1 MFKNS
6 DDQFKKDINK
16 VIENYSFEL
25 SDNEIIG
32 KLYMLI
38 SELLLKEQL
47 EVKNKSL
54 DDLKSKK
61 IMMLYLKAN
70 FEQNRAKHIEAR
82 TKFIMHDK
90 G

>member
-6 DDQFKKDINK
+6 NDQFKKDINR

-38 SELLLKEQL
+38 SELLLNEQL

-61 IMMLYLKAN
+61 IMMLYLKAD
-70 FEQNRAKHIEAR
+70 FEQDNAKRIEAR